1 MNLQLKAHA
10 VKRSSREMKIYYEN
24 GIIQDFEVVGGC
36 NGNLKAIGKLVK
48 DHDIDEIIPI
58 LRGNLC
64 KNKNTSCAD
73 QLTYA
78 LEEAYK
84 AEQVK

>member
-1 MNLQLKAHA
+1 MFEFTTQGTCSK
-10 VKRSSREMKIYYEN
+10 KIFVELD
-24 GIIQDFEVVGGC
+24 GKKIKSVAFEGGC

-64 KNKNTSCAD
+64 KNN
-73 QLTYA
+73 
-78 LEEAYK
+78 ENI
-84 AEQVK
+84 

>member
-1 MNLQLKAHA
+1 MFEFTTQGTCSK
-10 VKRSSREMKIYYEN
+10 KIFVELD
-24 GIIQDFEVVGGC
+24 GKKIKSVAFEGGC
-36 NGNLKAIGKLVK
+36 NGHLKAIGKLVK

>member
-1 MNLQLKAHA
+1 MFEFTTQGTCSK
-10 VKRSSREMKIYYEN
+10 KIYVELD
-24 GIIQDFEVVGGC
+24 GKKIKSVAFEGGC
-36 NGNLKAIGKLVK
+36 NGNLKAISKLVK

-58 LRGNLC
+58 LRGNTC
-64 KNKNTSCAD
+64 KTKSTSCAD

-84 AEQVK
+84 AEQGK

>member
-1 MNLQLKAHA
+1 MFEFTTQGTCSK
-10 VKRSSREMKIYYEN
+10 KIFVELD
-24 GIIQDFEVVGGC
+24 GKKIKSVAFEGGC

-48 DHDIDEIIPI
+48 DHDMDEIIPI

-64 KNKNTSCAD
+64 RNKNTSCAD